1 MKKIFTLFA
10 VLFAAISLS
19 AGELK
24 IGTNDSQSS
33 YAPVY
38 VTWADAYYCSQILY
52 SASELEALEG
62 QKITHLAFLL
72 RAVNTG
78 GDYADVQIRFKEV
91 NFDAFEEAAYVAI
104 DDAVLVYEGAL
115 PAGSSTDLNVELAEP
130 YEYQGGTLLVDV
142 RKTVKGGAYAPI
154 SGNAGRFQ
162 STSGANY
169 TVLYNYGS
177 SSFPTSASRS
187 ANRPDIR
194 FTYEEGAVAA
204 CDKITSL
211 AASDVTAHEA
221 TLTWECEAE
230 KYLFVCVLKGEEP
243 AWTDNSQAVKTVT
256 LDALKSNT
264 EYDFYV
270 RSFCGEEQ
278 LGAPKKVSFKTEAS
292 CFAPLSVE
300 AQDITADGA
309 KMVWTPSGMGEAQY
323 QCALMYAGLEPD
335 SWSNEFPATSILI
348 GDILQPA
355 TSYTFYV
362 RSYCGENDFS
372 EPISVTFTTK
382 CGTVTA
388 PWKEDFELM
397 DYETVPACWDNTAS
411 TTPSFETYPE
421 YVWGVYATG
430 DGNQMIRMYNYMLQ
444 EGTALINTPAINIPA
459 TSEFELSF
467 DYAHAATC
475 GAFSVKISEDNG
487 ASFVDLGTGYE
498 KTSSTST
505 WSPGDYTNVVLSLK
519 EFAGKEV
526 ILQFFAETDY
536 DGGAIFVDN
545 VEVREVNDDP
555 SAIENQKSQ
564 ITNRKF
570 LKEGQLII
578 EYNGVRYNVLGA
590 RVNK

>member
-33 YAPVY
+33 YAPIY

-91 NFDAFEEAAYVAI
+91 NFDAFEEAAYVTI

-142 RKTVKGGAYAPI
+142 RKTVKGGAYAPT

-292 CFAPLSVE
+292 CFAPTSLTVPE
-300 AQDITADGA
+300 AQITSNEAVINWQA
-309 KMVWTPSGMGEAQY
+309 SGHGEAQY
-323 QCALMYAGLEPD
+323 QYTVGAFGSEPD
-335 SWSNEFPATSILI
+335 WSKAVLTSELTATLTDLNAASLY
-348 GDILQPA
+348 QVW
-355 TSYTFYV
+355 V
-362 RSYCGENDFS
+362 RSYCGADDQSDAITEYFATACGAVALPFSEDFSTDIDCWTTKNLVENSEVKSSGEFRFHWATVPPYQTIITPEIIASEKEVIVSFQYREESTSYPESFRVGYSTTTIDLENDFTWS
-372 EPISVTFTTK
+372 DKVT
-382 CGTVTA
+382 VA
-388 PWKEDFELM
+388 LES
-397 DYETVPACWDNTAS
+397 YETYSDTLPAGVKYIAIQCTSNDAYYLYIDN
-411 TTPSFETYPE
+411 
-421 YVWGVYATG
+421 
-430 DGNQMIRMYNYMLQ
+430 
-444 EGTALINTPAINIPA
+444 
-459 TSEFELSF
+459 
-467 DYAHAATC
+467 
-475 GAFSVKISEDNG
+475 FSVVEKKEP
-487 ASFVDLGTGYE
+487 GT
-498 KTSSTST
+498 
-505 WSPGDYTNVVLSLK
+505 
-519 EFAGKEV
+519 
-526 ILQFFAETDY
+526 
-536 DGGAIFVDN
+536 
-545 VEVREVNDDP
+545 
-555 SAIENQKSQ
+555 AIENTKL
-564 ITNRKF
+564 NGKAV
-570 LKEGQLII
+570 KYI
-578 EYNGVRYNVLGA
+578 ENGMIVIEHNGVRYNVLGA